1 MPISSLNRRRLLPTR
16 RRALLAALAL
26 PTLARAQA
34 AWPERPVR
42 VIIPYGA
49 AGAGDSAA
57 RMTAAALSR
66 AFNQPFVPEN
76 RPGGNTLIGAEAV
89 AKSTDGHTLLFCSS
103 PTMSTAPILYGARLP
118 YAPERDFA
126 PVGLVCRTP
135 YFVFVP
141 TNSPAKDLPGL
152 IALAK
157 QRPGA
162 LTYASI
168 GNGTVG
174 HMSSELLARTAGFSW
189 THVPYRAYANI
200 APDLIA
206 GRLDAVI
213 ADLTTFGPLVQAGQ
227 ARLLAAATAPR
238 SAFRPDVPGM
248 AELGF
253 PGFDGSIWFALFAP
267 AAMPPAVLARVNAAL
282 ATWLA
287 RPETAPTFAN
297 NGQQPEHASGEAV
310 RQMIRAD
317 AARFGPLIRDLNIT
331 AE

>member
-1 MPISSLNRRRLLPTR
+1 MKRRL
-16 RRALLAALAL
+16 LLAALAA
-26 PTLARAQA
+26 PAVARAQS
-34 AWPERPVR
+34 WPSRPLR
-42 VIIPYGA
+42 LIIPYGPG
-49 AGAGDSAA
+49 GAGDALA
-57 RMTAAALSR
+57 RLTAQALGR
-66 AFNQPFVPEN
+66 ALPQPVVAEN

-118 YAPERDFA
+118 YSPERDFV
-126 PVGLVCRTP
+126 PVGLLSRTP

-141 TNSPAKDLPGL
+141 TASPAKDLPGL

-157 QRPGA
+157 AQPGR
-162 LTYASI
+162 LSYASI

-174 HMSSELLARTAGFSW
+174 HMTSELFGRAAGISW
-189 THVPYRAYANI
+189 NHVPYRSYGAI

-227 ARLLAAATAPR
+227 ARVLAAATDQR
-238 SAFRPDVPGM
+238 SPFLPALPAM

-253 PGFDGSIWFALFAP
+253 PGFDGSIWFGLFAP
-267 AAMPPAVLARVNAAL
+267 TALAAEVPRLNAAL
-282 ATWLA
+282 HAWQA
-287 RPETAPTFAN
+287 EPETTRALAAI
-297 NGQQPEHASGEAV
+297 GQVPEASTPE
-310 RQMIRAD
+310 RLRDLIRVD
-317 AARFGPLIRDLNIT
+317 VGRYGPLIRDLNIT

>member
-1 MPISSLNRRRLLPTR
+1 MKRRL
-16 RRALLAALAL
+16 LLAALAA
-26 PTLARAQA
+26 PTVARAQS
-34 AWPERPVR
+34 WPSRPLR
-42 VIIPYGA
+42 VIIPYGPG
-49 AGAGDSAA
+49 GAGDALA
-57 RMTAAALSR
+57 RLTAAALSR
-66 AFNQPFVPEN
+66 ALPQPVVAEN

-126 PVGLVCRTP
+126 PIGLLARTP

-141 TNSPAKDLPGL
+141 TVSPAKDLPGL

-157 QRPGA
+157 EQPGK
-162 LTYASI
+162 LSYATI
-168 GNGTVG
+168 GSGTIG
-174 HMSSELLARTAGFSW
+174 HMTSELLGRGAGMAW
-189 THVPYRAYANI
+189 NHVPYRSYGAI

-227 ARLLAAATAPR
+227 ARVLAAATAER
-238 SAFRPDVPGM
+238 SAFLPEAPGM

-253 PGFDGSIWFALFAP
+253 PGFDGSIWFGLFAP
-267 AAMPPAVLARVNAAL
+267 TALAAEVPRLNAAL
-282 ATWLA
+282 HAWQAEAQTTRALA
-287 RPETAPTFAN
+287 AI
-297 NGQQPEHASGEAV
+297 GQVPAGSTPDELGAL
-310 RQMIRAD
+310 IRAD
-317 AARFGPLIRDLNIT
+317 AARFGPLIRDLGIT

>member
-1 MPISSLNRRRLLPTR
+1 MKRRL
-16 RRALLAALAL
+16 LLAALAA
-26 PTLARAQA
+26 PTVARAQS
-34 AWPERPVR
+34 WPSRPLR
-42 VIIPYGA
+42 VIIPYGPG
-49 AGAGDSAA
+49 GAGDALA
-57 RMTAAALSR
+57 RLTAAALSR
-66 AFNQPFVPEN
+66 ALPQPVVAEN

-126 PVGLVCRTP
+126 PIGLLARTP

-141 TNSPAKDLPGL
+141 TVSPAKDLPGL

-157 QRPGA
+157 EQPGK
-162 LTYASI
+162 LSYATI
-168 GNGTVG
+168 GSGTIG
-174 HMSSELLARTAGFSW
+174 HMTSELLGRGAGMAW
-189 THVPYRAYANI
+189 NHVPYRSYGAI

-227 ARLLAAATAPR
+227 ARVLAAATAER
-238 SAFRPDVPGM
+238 SAFLPEAPGM

-253 PGFDGSIWFALFAP
+253 AGFDGSIWFGLFAP
-267 AAMPPAVLARVNAAL
+267 TALAAEVPRLNAAL
-282 ATWLA
+282 HAWQAEAQTTRALA
-287 RPETAPTFAN
+287 AI
-297 NGQQPEHASGEAV
+297 GQVPAGSTPDELRAL
-310 RQMIRAD
+310 IRAD
-317 AARFGPLIRDLNIT
+317 AARFGPLIRDLGIT